1 VHTDR
6 TAAKPLAG
14 HSGPVRW
21 FPWVVRAAWVAVAIA
36 GAAAVAAVFEDRSDA
51 VRVVGTIGTSVG
63 WVIGVAAMAIPATAS
78 LTATRIVVPASV
90 VVGGAC
96 VVADPALTAAW
107 ALLGLGA
114 VATAVALSAET
125 GQSFVQAS
133 AYGDE
138 ERFLLRPPLGL
149 VLAGSVSWLLWSAT
163 VVAGPLLLAARLWL
177 PGTAITLLAAVLTA
191 LIARSWHQLSRRWL
205 VLVPAGLV
213 LHDQVVLADTLML
226 RRQQVARLRLA
237 LADTDAL
244 DLTGPATGHAVEV
257 ETTEPVTA
265 LFRPSAGHP
274 RGRAVHLTA
283 YLASPS
289 RPGRVLR
296 AAAARRYQVG

>member
-1 VHTDR
+1 
-6 TAAKPLAG
+6 
-14 HSGPVRW
+14 
-21 FPWVVRAAWVAVAIA
+21 
-36 GAAAVAAVFEDRSDA
+36 
-51 VRVVGTIGTSVG
+51 
-63 WVIGVAAMAIPATAS
+63 MAIPATAS

-96 VVADPALTAAW
+96 VAADPGVLAAW

-114 VATAVALSAET
+114 VAATVALSAET
-125 GQSFVQAS
+125 GQAFVQAS

-149 VLAGSVSWLLWSAT
+149 ALAGSASWLLWSASMA
-163 VVAGPLLLAARLWL
+163 AGPLLLAAGLWL
-177 PGTAITLLAAVLTA
+177 PGAVITALATVLTV
-191 LIARSWHQLSRRWL
+191 LIARSWHRLSRRWL

-213 LHDQVVLADTLML
+213 LHDHVVLADTLML

-237 LADTDAL
+237 RADTDAL

-257 ETTEPVTA
+257 ETTAPVTA
-265 LFRPSAGHP
+265 LLRPSAGHP

-289 RPGRVLR
+289 RPGRMLR

>member
-1 VHTDR
+1 
-6 TAAKPLAG
+6 
-14 HSGPVRW
+14 
-21 FPWVVRAAWVAVAIA
+21 VAVAIA
-36 GAAAVAAVFEDRSDA
+36 GSPAVSATLEHRSEA
-51 VRVVGTIGTSVG
+51 VRLVGTIGASLG
-63 WVIGVAAMAIPATAS
+63 WVVGVAAMAVPATVS

-90 VVGGAC
+90 VAGVAC
-96 VVADPALTAAW
+96 VAADPGLVAAW
-107 ALLGLGA
+107 ALLGLGV
-114 VATAVALSAET
+114 VATALALSAEI

-149 VLAGSVSWLLWSAT
+149 AIAGSVSWMFWAAAL
-163 VVAGPLLLAARLWL
+163 VAGPLMVAAGLWL
-177 PGTAITLLAAVLTA
+177 PGAALTLVAMVLTV
-191 LIARSWHQLSRRWL
+191 LIARSWHRLSRRWL
-205 VLVPAGLV
+205 VLVPAGIV

-237 LADTDAL
+237 PADTDAL

-257 ETTEPVTA
+257 STTEPVTA

-274 RGRAVHLTA
+274 RGRAVHLSS
-283 YLASPS
+283 YLTSPS
-289 RPGRVLR
+289 RPGRVLM

>member
-1 VHTDR
+1 
-6 TAAKPLAG
+6 
-14 HSGPVRW
+14 
-21 FPWVVRAAWVAVAIA
+21 VVRAAWVAVAIA
-36 GAAAVAAVFEDRSDA
+36 GSPAVSATFEDRSDA
-51 VRVVGTIGTSVG
+51 IRLVGTIGTSLG

-78 LTATRIVVPASV
+78 LTATRIVVPVSL

-96 VVADPALTAAW
+96 VAADPGLLAAW

-138 ERFLLRPPLGL
+138 ERFLLRPPFGL
-149 VLAGSVSWLLWSAT
+149 AVAGSVSWLLWSAS
-163 VVAGPLLLAARLWL
+163 VVAGPLLLAAKVWV
-177 PGTAITLLAAVLTA
+177 PGAAITALAAVLTA
-191 LIARSWHQLSRRWL
+191 LIARSWHRLSRRWL

-237 LADTDAL
+237 PADTDAL

-257 ETTEPVTA
+257 VTTEPVTA
-265 LFRPSAGHP
+265 LFRPSADHP

-289 RPGRVLR
+289 RPGRVLT